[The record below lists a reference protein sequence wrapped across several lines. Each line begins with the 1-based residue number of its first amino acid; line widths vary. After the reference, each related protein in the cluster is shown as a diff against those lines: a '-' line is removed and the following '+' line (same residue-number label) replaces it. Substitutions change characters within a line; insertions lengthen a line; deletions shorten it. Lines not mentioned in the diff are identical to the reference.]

1 MPSDSDP
8 NPAAP
13 RSALAR
19 LASDYAA
26 FFRTERRAR
35 AYLAGA
41 LIDDVGIAVSAWAT
55 TLMKTNLVVTQ
66 QARATLMLPTLVCFL
81 LGTLI
86 SGPLADWMARSSAA
100 RLAQWRWKVV
110 LAGRLI
116 ETGILAFLVA
126 SLASGPPTVAR
137 ILPYVMVS
145 AFMKTG
151 LRATRIAFSVDLLS
165 EESLSRDK
173 NGVELKDERGAP
185 LRYKTHLVTFSSVT
199 SLLSTLAV
207 LAGLL
212 LGGVVMERA
221 GGRTWLL
228 FAFDVLT
235 NLGFIAA
242 LYLGC
247 KPPPDVASTSTSTST
262 ETATLPAAPEG
273 RLRHFGRSLADGFRF
288 MARPAQRPL
297 VALLAGVWLVEVITE
312 SYNSEM
318 VIKHVL
324 HGSDDSV
331 RYAALAASTVAA
343 LGALLLPLVVHRVG
357 SLGKIFLVTMF
368 LDGLVI
374 AIAGRV
380 AGAAAATAVVP
391 FAAVLCLDQGLTLT
405 SGTLAE
411 VAQNSVSSA
420 GMRGRIAGTFAIFV
434 IVGDMASEALAAVA
448 EEKWGIPGL
457 IVRAGLLQVVLVS
470 VIALAGG
477 RRLWSFGLHVEG
489 AQSPAPPLVALT
501 AGEAS

>member
-1 MPSDSDP
+1 MPLL
-8 NPAAP
+8 PAAP
-13 RSALAR
+13 RLALAR
-19 LASDYAA
+19 LASDYTA

-55 TLMKTNLVVTQ
+55 TLMRTNLAVTQ
-66 QARATLMLPTLVCFL
+66 QARATLMLPALLCFL
-81 LGTLI
+81 GGTLI

-110 LAGRLI
+110 LAGRLV
-116 ETGILAFLVA
+116 ETGILAFLVVA
-126 SLASGPPTVAR
+126 LASGPPTIAR
-137 ILPYVMVS
+137 VLPYVMVS

-151 LRATRIAFSVDLLS
+151 LRATRIAFSVDLLH
-165 EESLSRDK
+165 EESASRDK
-173 NGVELKDERGAP
+173 QGAPLQDERGAP

-207 LAGLL
+207 IGGLL
-212 LGGVVMERA
+212 VGGQVMERA
-221 GGRTWLL
+221 GNRTWLL

-247 KPPPDVASTSTSTST
+247 KPPPDVGSL
-262 ETATLPAAPEG
+262 EIATLPAAPEG
-273 RLRHFGRSLADGFRF
+273 RLRHFGRSFTDGFRF
-288 MARPAQRPL
+288 LLQPAQRPL
-297 VALLAGVWLVEVITE
+297 VALLAGTWLVEVITE
-312 SYNSEM
+312 AYNSEM

-331 RYAALAASTVAA
+331 RYAALAASGVAA
-343 LGALLLPLVVHRVG
+343 FGALLLPLVVHRVG

-368 LDGLVI
+368 VDGLVI
-374 AIAGRV
+374 AAAGHI

-391 FAAVLCLDQGLTLT
+391 FAAILCVDQSLTLA
-405 SGTLAE
+405 SSTLAD

-420 GMRGRIAGTFAIFV
+420 AMRGRIAGTFAIFV
-434 IVGDMASEALAAVA
+434 IVGDMASEGLAALA
-448 EEKWGIPGL
+448 EERWGIPGL
-457 IVRAGLLQVVLVS
+457 IVRAGVLQVALVS
-470 VIALAGG
+470 LIALAGG
-477 RRLWSFGLHVEG
+477 RRLWTFGLHVEG
-489 AQSPAPPLVALT
+489 PPSAPLPLVALP

>member
-1 MPSDSDP
+1 MPLDSDP
-8 NPAAP
+8 NPAAS

-35 AYLAGA
+35 AYLVGA

-55 TLMKTNLVVTQ
+55 TLMKTNLVATQ

-100 RLAQWRWKVV
+100 RLAHWRWKVV
-110 LAGRLI
+110 LAGRLV

-151 LRATRIAFSVDLLS
+151 LRATRVAFSVDLLS
-165 EESLSRDK
+165 EESPSRDR
-173 NGVELKDERGAP
+173 NGAPLKDERGDP

-199 SLLSTLAV
+199 SLLSTLAI

-221 GGRTWLL
+221 GGRTWNL

-242 LYLGC
+242 LYFGC
-247 KPPPDVASTSTSTST
+247 KPPPDAASASASI
-262 ETATLPAAPEG
+262 ETATLTAAPEG
-273 RLRHFGRSLADGFRF
+273 RLRHFGRSFADGFRF
-288 MARPAQRPL
+288 LAQPAQRPL
-297 VALLAGVWLVEVITE
+297 VALLAGAWLVEIITE

-331 RYAALAASTVAA
+331 RYAALAGSAVAA
-343 LGALLLPLVVHRVG
+343 LGALLLPLIVHRVG
-357 SLGKIFLVTMF
+357 SLGKIFLVAMF
-368 LDGLVI
+368 VDGLVI
-374 AIAGRV
+374 AVAGKIAG
-380 AGAAAATAVVP
+380 AGAATAVVP
-391 FAAVLCLDQGLTLT
+391 FAAVLCFDQSLTLV
-405 SGTLAE
+405 SGTMAE

-420 GMRGRIAGTFAIFV
+420 AMRGRIAGTYTIFV
-434 IVGDMASEALAAVA
+434 ILGDMVSEALAAVA

-470 VIALAGG
+470 MIALAGG

-489 AQSPAPPLVALT
+489 GETPARPLVALT